1 MKLLI
6 VKTLHKGILQ
16 VLKYGLEIFKNIL
29 NGLNFKVNWI
39 QPSGNSL
46 NKFVVVLVLPMLQS
60 ESVIEI

>member
-39 QPSGNSL
+39 QPSGNSF